1 MPPLNSR
8 HAGRSGNPNYL
19 AQGFV
24 QYDRAFPSKGMDVDP
39 HHGGSATLEYA
50 LADCSLSLM
59 ADVVTL
65 MAPLCAEA
73 LPALSRARTVKLY
86 AVLADSPV
94 LV

>member
-1 MPPLNSR
+1 MLLPVWPTTARL
-8 HAGRSGNPNYL
+8 AGTDG
-19 AQGFV
+19 
-24 QYDRAFPSKGMDVDP
+24 
-39 HHGGSATLEYA
+39 AT
-50 LADCSLSLM
+50 LSLM